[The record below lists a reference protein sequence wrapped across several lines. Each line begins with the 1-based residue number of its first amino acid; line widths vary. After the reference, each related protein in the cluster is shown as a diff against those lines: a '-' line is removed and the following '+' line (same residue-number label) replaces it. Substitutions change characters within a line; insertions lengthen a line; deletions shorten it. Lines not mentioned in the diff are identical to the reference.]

1 VSEIVV
7 IPVWGDMTDDAA
19 FAEWR
24 IMGEVVG
31 YRWWWRFTKRL
42 RWVAYEVDA

>member
-1 VSEIVV
+1 MAIHV
-7 IPVWGDMTDDAA
+7 IPVWGDMT
-19 FAEWR
+19 AEEAMAEIQ

-42 RWVAYEVDA
+42 RWATVEVED